1 MFQYLFIF
9 QESGSQ
15 CSDEVSPPCELPIAL
30 VPVTNA
36 SPERR
41 IVQKEIIAGEER
53 PRILSPKLSQDNSG
67 TYILYLFVF
76 LFRNVI

>member
-1 MFQYLFIF
+1 MFENITYSFLFK
-9 QESGSQ
+9 ETGSQ

-41 IVQKEIIAGEER
+41 IIQKEIVAGEER
-53 PRILSPKLSQDNSG
+53 PRISSPKLTQDNAG
-67 TYILYLFVF
+67 NYYIVSFFF
-76 LFRNVI
+76 LCS